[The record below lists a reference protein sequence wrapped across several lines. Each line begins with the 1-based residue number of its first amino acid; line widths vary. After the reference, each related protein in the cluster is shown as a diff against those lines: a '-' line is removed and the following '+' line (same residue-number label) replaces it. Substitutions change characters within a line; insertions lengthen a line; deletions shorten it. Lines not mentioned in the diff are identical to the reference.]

1 MGVAMSEPKA
11 YPDSAILTARQVAE
25 WIGVSMRKFERMDV
39 PCIYLGTK
47 TRRYLAK
54 DVIRWLE
61 ARRIAT

>member
-1 MGVAMSEPKA
+1 MTHASEPKA
-11 YPDSAILTARQVAE
+11 YADNAILTAAQVAE

-39 PCIYLGTK
+39 PCIYLGTR

-61 ARRIAT
+61 KARITI